1 MIRRYLLIFTCC
13 FPLLLIF
20 CQTNKSISKDKFSSK
35 KSKCSFYEFI
45 HTNQLIIEEKSRG
58 IAVPIE
64 DLPCDCH
71 VQGLGWAAT
80 NKQLVIT
87 CQDKCTEKE
96 GAYILLFDEDKL
108 LPLDIQKGTADIFYN
123 HPSAIQIS
131 NGIFPVAFAAERNRD
146 SFIEF
151 YEIKEDQLKIK
162 KEAGIHVKGRHIGAL
177 AYTNI
182 DHQTYMIGVGWDAED
197 LTIWKAAGKNATM
210 GFKQQFYTADA
221 TTMLKKRFRKNWGS
235 YNSIWLG
242 SLSDGRICLMGTHGK
257 SSEKKSSLDIWE
269 VLAIDSPQPKLS
281 LMSAK
286 KLKGKTNNG
295 LNIFHEGVT
304 VKSIG
309 KDLEIVSIIAA
320 PDDIMVVNCP
330 SGYRCMNNI
339 YEILT
344 NNYR

>member
-1 MIRRYLLIFTCC
+1 MNWRYLLIFALV
-13 FPLLLIF
+13 FPLLLTF
-20 CQTNKSISKDKFSSK
+20 CKTQKSVSKDNFFSK
-35 KSKCSFYEFI
+35 KDKCSFSEFI
-45 HTNQLIIEEKSRG
+45 HTNQLTIKEKSRG
-58 IAVPIE
+58 IAVSVE
-64 DLPCDCH
+64 DLPCNCH
-71 VQGLGWAAT
+71 VQGLGWAAI

-87 CQDKCTEKE
+87 CQDRCAEKE
-96 GAYILLFDEDKL
+96 GAYILLYGEDKL
-108 LPLDIQKGTADIFYN
+108 LPSDIQKGKAEVFYN

-131 NGIFPVAFAAERNRD
+131 NGTFPVAFAAERNQD

-151 YEIKEDQLKIK
+151 YEIKGNQLKIK
-162 KEAGIHVKGRHIGAL
+162 KETGIHVKGRHIGAL

-182 DHQTYMIGVGWDAED
+182 AHQTYMIGVGWDAED
-197 LTIWKAAGKNATM
+197 LTIWKASGKNATK
-210 GFKQQFYTADA
+210 GFEQQFYTADA
-221 TTMLKKRFRKNWGS
+221 TTLLKKRFHKNWGP

-242 SLSDGRICLMGTHGK
+242 ELSDGRVCLMGTHGK

-295 LNIFHEGVT
+295 VNIFHEGVT

-309 KDLEIVSIIAA
+309 KGLEEVSIIAA
-320 PDDIMVVNCP
+320 PDDIMVANCP
-330 SGYRCMNNI
+330 SGYRCMNSV

-344 NNYR
+344 NN